1 MVSLVKRR
9 VFGCLRKSLFKV
21 FFSLLIVLLNSPTII
36 EILTYFVMALG
47 RSIFALEG
55 SQEIE
60 RDEFVKGV
68 DGMVDAFF
76 EVGLGLY
83 MEEG

>member
-1 MVSLVKRR
+1 
-9 VFGCLRKSLFKV
+9 
-21 FFSLLIVLLNSPTII
+21 
-36 EILTYFVMALG
+36 MALG

-83 MEEG
+83 MEEGWERY